1 MKEKICKKLKELS
14 TKPVRRVDW
23 SGERWFVRRYKQGLA
38 LGWIIYFLLREELV
52 KEILRPV
59 SSYLMDFSCMQWFY
73 VNRLTI
79 LIVSTFL
86 LILAKIIFSILRR
99 CEVIRYFPLGKKKY
113 PEYDFPFQEE
123 LVSFLNRKEERGR
136 NIFWLDGSWGSGKTH
151 FIRTFFENQLYKPRE
166 IYYISCFGIRTREQA
181 EKALIEEIEQHSTF
195 GSLDHIPVVSSLV
208 KWSYKILGL
217 DLMKKHSIV
226 IFDDLERV
234 AYSEKKG
241 DSQEEYRDS
250 PEDYN
255 DLLGFIDHLANHR
268 NQKVLVLMNKED
280 MENTYQK
287 IVEEKFK
294 PIVTNIPDQ
303 DKIIELV
310 VEKSC
315 DESFVRDFLIE
326 LFKLLSCWNSVNL
339 REILWYSDRFKN
351 TKEKIKVLLELL
363 NSNEKI
369 HVFLKNIVSS
379 QNSYQ
384 KSFQNSFFQNPLS
397 PFIAVK
403 LFSKETFN
411 ETLSWYES
419 TSIPNEKIKKSYD
432 HYSKIIDILW
442 DNNYR
447 NVLWE
452 DRDYL
457 GRGNKN
463 KINGYYT
470 PDESND
476 VEIPNLLVEIDCDI
490 KNESV
495 KTNYIS
501 KTPVSN
507 WHPFKQTILLET
519 LKPSIKVN
527 GIEIGKSFSLAELEK
542 TLSDGNV
549 QYSEDWQ
556 AYFTSQ
562 TNEGDTP

>member
-23 SGERWFVRRYKQGLA
+23 SGERWFVRRYKQVLA

-59 SSYLMDFSCMQWFY
+59 SSYLMNFSCIQWFY
-73 VNRLTI
+73 VNRLT
-79 LIVSTFL
+79 VL
-86 LILAKIIFSILRR
+86 LVFTALLFLAKSIFSILRW

-217 DLMKKHSIV
+217 DLMKKYSLI

-234 AYSEKKG
+234 AYSEKQK
-241 DSQEEYRDS
+241 DK
-250 PEDYN
+250 PEDFN
-255 DLLGFIDHLANHR
+255 DLLGFIDYLANHR

-280 MENTYQK
+280 MENTYHQ

-294 PIVTNIPDQ
+294 PTVTNIPDQ

-310 VEKSC
+310 VESYC
-315 DESFVRDFLIE
+315 EGSFEREFLAEI
-326 LFKLLSCWNSVNL
+326 FKFISSWSPVNL
-339 REILWYSDRFKN
+339 REIPREARSFNKLDKSEENLIKMLNDVDRLKIRLKYSSDSQEIFFRDSVSPFLAVTLFFEEIQGDALYFYEDGFIPKLNIEKATEHFKN
-351 TKEKIKVLLELL
+351 IFKILWKYNFKNIIWKKKGTVSALGTVFNDGYYSSLKTDSVELANLFVEIYYDLESEVVKPNYLSKVDVDMWDTDKRSMLLE
-363 NSNEKI
+363 NFKPNIKINEK
-369 HVFLKNIVSS
+369 
-379 QNSYQ
+379 
-384 KSFQNSFFQNPLS
+384 
-397 PFIAVK
+397 
-403 LFSKETFN
+403 
-411 ETLSWYES
+411 
-419 TSIPNEKIKKSYD
+419 
-432 HYSKIIDILW
+432 
-442 DNNYR
+442 
-447 NVLWE
+447 
-452 DRDYL
+452 
-457 GRGNKN
+457 
-463 KINGYYT
+463 
-470 PDESND
+470 
-476 VEIPNLLVEIDCDI
+476 
-490 KNESV
+490 
-495 KTNYIS
+495 
-501 KTPVSN
+501 
-507 WHPFKQTILLET
+507 
-519 LKPSIKVN
+519 
-527 GIEIGKSFSLAELEK
+527 EIGWIFGWADIDNLPAEIK
-542 TLSDGNV
+542 I
-549 QYSEDWQ
+549 QYLEDWE
-556 AYFTSQ
+556 AYFASR

>member
-1 MKEKICKKLKELS
+1 MKEKICKKLKELA
-14 TKPVRRVDW
+14 TKPVRRIDW

-59 SSYLMDFSCMQWFY
+59 SSYLMNFSCIQWFY
-73 VNRLTI
+73 VNRLAF
-79 LIVSTFL
+79 LLVFTFL
-86 LILAKIIFSILRR
+86 LFLMKSIFSILRR
-99 CEVIRYFPLGKKKY
+99 YKFIRYSLLDEDAY
-113 PEYDFPFQEE
+113 PEYDFPFQED
-123 LVSFLNRKEERGR
+123 LVSFLNRKEGRGR
-136 NIFWLDGSWGSGKTH
+136 NIFWLDGAWGSGKTH

-181 EKALIEEIEQHSTF
+181 EKVLIDEIEQHSTF

-241 DSQEEYRDS
+241 DSQEEYTDS

-280 MENTYQK
+280 MGNAYQK

-294 PIVTNIPDQ
+294 PTVTNIPDQ

-310 VEKSC
+310 VEKYC

-384 KSFQNSFFQNPLS
+384 KSFQNSFFQNQLS

-457 GRGNKN
+457 GSGNKN

-470 PDESND
+470 SDESND
-476 VEIPNLLVEIDCDI
+476 VEIPNLLVEIYCDI

-556 AYFTSQ
+556 AYFASQ